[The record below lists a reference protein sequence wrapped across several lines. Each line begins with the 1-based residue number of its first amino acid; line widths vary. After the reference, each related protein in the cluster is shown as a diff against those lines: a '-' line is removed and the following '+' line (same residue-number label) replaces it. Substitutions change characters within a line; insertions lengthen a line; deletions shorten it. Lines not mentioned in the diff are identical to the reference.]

1 MRLTLSDLGQ
11 VALLTFREPR
21 RGMRALIEADPPQV
35 ARLIALVLMAVV
47 AALLVHL
54 GLKVAPL
61 PDDENIAV
69 QALLG
74 SPFRTALVQ
83 LVVQQVTVF
92 LIHFVGKARGG
103 SGRLADALL
112 AVVWLQALMVLLQ
125 GVQLLLLVV
134 LPPLAVAA
142 SYIAPP
148 LFFWYISS
156 FTAEVHQFRSVGRV
170 FVGVVLTLLLLSF
183 VLTFILL
190 TLFGPEA
197 FANV

>member
-1 MRLTLSDLGQ
+1 
-11 VALLTFREPR
+11 
-21 RGMRALIEADPPQV
+21 
-35 ARLIALVLMAVV
+35 LVLMAVV

-61 PDDENIAV
+61 PDDENTAV

-142 SYIAPP
+142 SYISPP

>member
-1 MRLTLSDLGQ
+1 
-11 VALLTFREPR
+11 
-21 RGMRALIEADPPQV
+21 
-35 ARLIALVLMAVV
+35 
-47 AALLVHL
+47 
-54 GLKVAPL
+54 
-61 PDDENIAV
+61 
-69 QALLG
+69 
-74 SPFRTALVQ
+74 

-142 SYIAPP
+142 SYISPP